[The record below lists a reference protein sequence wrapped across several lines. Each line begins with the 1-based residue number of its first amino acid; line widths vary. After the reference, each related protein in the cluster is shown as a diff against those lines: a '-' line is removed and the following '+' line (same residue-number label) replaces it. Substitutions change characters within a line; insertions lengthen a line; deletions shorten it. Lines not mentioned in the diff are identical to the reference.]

1 MSEHI
6 LIFGNGYDIP
16 GRIRARGKR
25 LGRAYTTSVLC
36 RLEHLAKVEEA
47 EGHARIVAVRAD
59 APVEEWIELA
69 RAVHATQSV
78 TRIAAFGDQCQEAA
92 ADAARALGIATH
104 APETVRL
111 VFDKFAM
118 RRRLA
123 EAGVES
129 IPAAEVPD
137 VDALRAFAAEHGYPC
152 VVKPRRGTASTGVS
166 MIRSAEEAPAAF
178 ARALGKEGAA
188 GGADDAEAASE
199 VVVEAFLPG
208 AQYSV
213 EAFSEG
219 GEHVAVA
226 FTRKYSDP
234 ASLVELGHV
243 MPAPLDAGQ
252 EEEIRAHLA
261 RALDALGVEF
271 GPTHTEVVLTG
282 QGPRIIETH
291 LRVGGDEIWNMV
303 TDATGVDLVEYQLR
317 QCTGERVLPE
327 LRAALAGAR
336 RGRRGEAIWFAGAPA
351 AGVLVEVTG
360 ADGPHPEGVRVEV
373 LGRAGDRL
381 HGLRSSDSRLAQARA
396 GADTPDKALA
406 LAQEAIGRL
415 EFVTRVTAEE
425 PDLL

>member
-25 LGRAYTTSVLC
+25 LGRTYTTSVLC

-47 EGHARIVAVRAD
+47 EGHARIVAVRAG

-69 RAVHATQSV
+69 RAVHAVQPV
-78 TRIAAFGDQCQEAA
+78 TRIATFGDQCQEAA
-92 ADAARALGIATH
+92 GDAGRALGIATH

-137 VDALRAFAAEHGYPC
+137 ADALRAFAAEHGYPC

-166 MIRSAEEAPAAF
+166 VIRSAEEAQAAF
-178 ARALGKEGAA
+178 ERARGEEETA
-188 GGADDAEAASE
+188 GADEAGAASE

-208 AQYSV
+208 TQYSV

-219 GEHVAVA
+219 GEHVVVA

-252 EEEIRAHLA
+252 EEEISAHLA

-327 LRAALAGAR
+327 LRAALAGSR
-336 RGRRGEAIWFAGAPA
+336 RGRRSEAIWFAGAPA
-351 AGVLVEVTG
+351 TGVLVEVAG
-360 ADGPHPEGVRVEV
+360 ADGPHPDGVRVEV

-396 GADTPDKALA
+396 GADAPDKALA

-415 EFVTRVTAEE
+415 EFVTRVAVEE

>member
-25 LGRAYTTSVLC
+25 LGRTYSTSVLC
-36 RLEHLAKVEEA
+36 RIDHLAKVEEA
-47 EGHARIVAVRAD
+47 GEHARIVAVGAD
-59 APVEEWIELA
+59 APAAEWTELA
-69 RAVHATQSV
+69 RAVHAVQPV
-78 TRIAAFGDQCQEAA
+78 TRIATFGDQCQEAA
-92 ADAARALGIATH
+92 VEAGRALGVATH
-104 APETVRL
+104 TPETVRL

-137 VDALRAFAAEHGYPC
+137 ADALVAFAAEHGYPC

-166 MIRSAEEAPAAF
+166 VIRSAEEAPAAF
-178 ARALGKEGAA
+178 ARARGLD
-188 GGADDAEAASE
+188 GADGAGPEAQ

-219 GEHVAVA
+219 GEHVPVA

-243 MPAPLDAGQ
+243 MPAPLDTGQ
-252 EEEIRAHLA
+252 EEEIRTHLV

-271 GPTHTEVVLTG
+271 GPTHTEVVLTEH
-282 QGPRIIETH
+282 GPRVIETH

-317 QCTGERVLPE
+317 QCTGERVLPD
-327 LRAALAGAR
+327 LRAALAGSR
-336 RGRRGEAIWFAGAPA
+336 HRRGEAIWFAGAPA
-351 AGVLVEVTG
+351 AGVLVEVVG
-360 ADGPHPEGVRVEV
+360 ADGPHPDGVRVEV

-381 HGLRSSDSRLAQARA
+381 RGLRSSDSRLAQARA
-396 GADTPDKALA
+396 GAATADKALA

-415 EFVTRVTAEE
+415 EFVTRVTAGE
-425 PDLL
+425 PELL